1 MILRTVVIF
10 CCIFLPEDSAEYR
23 NDISGQKT
31 IWDLFNWKITV
42 ERQHED
48 KITLRRLAEV
58 NVAQDD
64 VKISGATCNET
75 QEWTGNTGLPG
86 FVMQCKCNLRSSTF
100 APENM
105 SCIANIKLKQGIHTQ
120 Q

>member
-1 MILRTVVIF
+1 MILRTIVIF
-10 CCIFLPEDSAEYR
+10 CCIFLQEGSAEYR
-23 NDISGQKT
+23 NDISGQQT
-31 IWDLFNWKITV
+31 IWNLFNWKITV

-75 QEWTGNTGLPG
+75 Q
-86 FVMQCKCNLRSSTF
+86 
-100 APENM
+100 
-105 SCIANIKLKQGIHTQ
+105 
-120 Q
+120 